1 MGNICDLFSFNKE
14 CNNEYNK
21 ECFKEYNNDK
31 KNNINHVPFLDISN
45 IYYDEH
51 AEPPSY
57 TQLRNVKNDEYY
69 THCD

>member
-14 CNNEYNK
+14 YNMEQK
-21 ECFKEYNNDK
+21 NGR
-31 KNNINHVPFLDISN
+31 KNNTNHVPFLDISN

>member
-1 MGNICDLFSFNKE
+1 MGNICDIFSIIKENNKE
-14 CNNEYNK
+14 C
-21 ECFKEYNNDK
+21 NNDK
-31 KNNINHVPFLDISN
+31 KNNTNNVPFLDISN

-69 THCD
+69 THCE